1 MNTYEM
7 QVGRITAIVEA
18 ADEVIKRAKKHGNR
32 GTVTMAKETAFD
44 NIKGIIEDPGYCPWQ
59 E

>member
-32 GTVTMAKETAFD
+32 NTVTMAKETAYD
-44 NIKGIIEDPGYCPWQ
+44 HIKGIIEDPGYCPWQ